1 MPKMRMLLAA
11 LTVATGSVLG
21 ALAAYAVPSGIG
33 TMPEAGGTASAIIP
47 VHGMMMNG
55 LECIWYLGCK
65 YCRANPQSQWML
77 QFCKKH
83 HG

>member
-1 MPKMRMLLAA
+1 MPEMRMLLAIM
-11 LTVATGSVLG
+11 TVATGSVLG
-21 ALAAYAVPSGIG
+21 GLAAYAVPSCIG
-33 TMPEAGGTASAIIP
+33 TMSEAGGTASAVIP
-47 VHGMMMNG
+47 VHGMMNG
-55 LECIWYLGCK
+55 LECIWFKGCK